1 MFKKKIENLINPG
14 KCILTYA
21 QRIGCNKKKFKA
33 YKEKKLY
40 REITEM

>member
-1 MFKKKIENLINPG
+1 MRRKKIKNLKNPG
-14 KCILTYA
+14 NRFSTYA

-33 YKEKKLY
+33 YKGKKLY